1 MSFERLQFAIKLGTV
16 HITAPVRRHG
26 RDTARGINYA
36 PKTPRMAATI
46 VEQLLD
52 FSNTVLNLSD
62 SKISLVMLVMAFIVT
77 SRSKRDILKSIQSL
91 VVALNRAGKLL
102 ESLAVHT

>member
-1 MSFERLQFAIKLGTV
+1 
-16 HITAPVRRHG
+16 
-26 RDTARGINYA
+26 
-36 PKTPRMAATI
+36 MAATI